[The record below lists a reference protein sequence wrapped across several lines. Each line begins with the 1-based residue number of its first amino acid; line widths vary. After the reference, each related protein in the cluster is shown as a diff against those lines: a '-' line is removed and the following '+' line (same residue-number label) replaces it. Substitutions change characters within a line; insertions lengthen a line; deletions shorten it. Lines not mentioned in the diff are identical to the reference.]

1 MKSTEHTIRPSTSDY
16 FDVSVMMK
24 CRSDYILQASII
36 ESKITPDR

>member
-16 FDVSVMMK
+16 VDVSVMMK

-36 ESKITPDR
+36 KSKMI